1 MPLRIAMLVLLLY
14 CATLVKADKEIWL
27 LADIHVMAPTL
38 LDSPDNK
45 AWKKD
50 LADQRKMQ
58 DLSAP
63 IFDLIVERIIARKP
77 DALLIAGDL
86 TKDGETAMPDLS
98 RAYPGGTFR
107 TDVGGSLLQ
116 YTRGEKGWDDF
127 VSDVK
132 TMWNRA
138 VEAGKDL
145 LQVN

>member
-1 MPLRIAMLVLLLY
+1 MLRNMPLRIAMLVLLLY

-86 TKDGETAMPDLS
+86 TKDGEKASHEYVIKRLTKIKESGIPV
-98 RAYPGGTFR
+98 YIIPGNH
-107 TDVGGSLLQ
+107 DVGPMEECRQ
-116 YTRGEKGWDDF
+116 YTNN
-127 VSDVK
+127 SYQATK
-132 TMWNRA
+132 TIC
-138 VEAGKDL
+138 
-145 LQVN
+145 